1 MPNWTNNTIVFE
13 SEEDCKKVW
22 EAMCMEALDTKV
34 LPDAVR
40 YRQAL
45 RDEDEYN
52 YWMTPV
58 YTYKDIL
65 KRLDVDTNVLTD
77 FLMNH
82 YFMDEKFH
90 LMNKGIFIDNHK
102 FTRVGYEFIKEM
114 MKAEGFKK

>member
-1 MPNWTNNTIVFE
+1 MR
-13 SEEDCKKVW
+13 DMQ
-22 EAMCMEALDTKV
+22 AMEAKEG
-34 LPDAVR
+34 
-40 YRQAL
+40 Y
-45 RDEDEYN
+45 E

-58 YTYKDIL
+58 YTYKDIR
-65 KRLDVDTNVLTD
+65 KKLDVNTNVLAD

-82 YFMDEKFH
+82 NFMDEKFY